1 MEVEKLCQYLNE
13 IGIIE
18 YENINIFLNIY
29 STLNNKKYSS
39 ESDKIIDALKIYL
52 NDNFIRN
59 NQTLKLCQSIV
70 SSYNTYQ
77 IISKYKALN
86 NMNIILQ
93 DKFKSQYILFFLKL
107 SLYLLNNDSGN
118 KTTKKKILNKK
129 SKSKK
134 NINKFDKNEDD
145 NDNINQND
153 ENIELISSD
162 DERECTFT
170 PHINKNFKGYKK
182 NNINNNIESKVY
194 YSPAFNISAKFP
206 LNKYQNNIYTNQ
218 SFSDNNLNN
227 YSYSNLNVSNDN
239 RSNISYNQYG
249 NNYNQFPEPQFNNE
263 YNMNYN
269 NRIYYNDNMNN
280 MLIMQDNNDYNNQNI
295 IMNNQNLYNKKYN
308 NNNYS
313 NISNN
318 NNEKKSD
325 LFFNKEL
332 YHIEKVKQKIENMK
346 MEKINKI
353 SEECTFKPKINTNY
367 KSPFQIKAQ
376 KEKDINNNNNNNN
389 ETIQLKNK
397 NDLDII
403 KEAEKEKIKKQK
415 MKRAQS
421 EKKKRFK
428 IIEDLSLARKK
439 RTEKTKKLMKEK
451 NFTPKITKNDKYK
464 ITMSFEDRRLKS
476 IELRNKYK
484 NAKKP
489 ENNINEIQNNA
500 EGILSPGEMVRFKDN
515 NNINQNNNINNENID
530 NVYNNINNKEKQ
542 NENNDTNVDKFNIE
556 DNKKEFDDLKQNENE
571 NIIKPDENNE
581 NNNNKVDFDNKNLIS
596 NKDDN
601 DINDS
606 NNENLI
612 GEKNQLLINK
622 LKEEHKIGFKS
633 KKNEAYKEPKISEE
647 NSEIDLKSDLN
658 KNNDFSFDN
667 FHIKS
672 KSLKDMLKKK
682 DE

>member
-1 MEVEKLCQYLNE
+1 MEVEKIFQYLNE

-29 STLNNKKYSS
+29 STLNNKKYTS
-39 ESDKIIDALKIYL
+39 ETDKIIDALKIYL
-52 NDNFIRN
+52 NDNFIKN

-86 NMNIILQ
+86 NMNIILLN
-93 DKFKSQYILFFLKL
+93 KLKTRYILFFLNL
-107 SLYLLNNDSGN
+107 SLYLLTNDSGN
-118 KTTKKKILNKK
+118 KKTKKKILNKK

-134 NINKFDKNEDD
+134 KINKFDKYEDD

-153 ENIELISSD
+153 ENTELISSD

-182 NNINNNIESKVY
+182 NDINNNIESQVY

-218 SFSDNNLNN
+218 SFTDNNMNN

-239 RSNISYNQYG
+239 RSNISYNKYG
-249 NNYNQFPEPQFNNE
+249 NNYNQIPEQDFNNE
-263 YNMNYN
+263 YSNMNYN
-269 NRIYYNDNMNN
+269 NRIYYNDNINN
-280 MLIMQDNNDYNNQNI
+280 NRMMQVNNDYNNQNI
-295 IMNNQNLYNKKYN
+295 IMNNPNLYNNKYN
-308 NNNYS
+308 NNY
-313 NISNN
+313 
-318 NNEKKSD
+318 NEKKSD

-346 MEKINKI
+346 IEKINKI

-367 KSPFQIKAQ
+367 KSPYQIKAQ
-376 KEKDINNNNNNNN
+376 KEKEINNNTN

-397 NDLDII
+397 NDLDIM
-403 KEAEKEKIKKQK
+403 KVEKEKIKKQK
-415 MKRAQS
+415 MKRAHS

-484 NAKKP
+484 NAKRP
-489 ENNINEIQNNA
+489 ENNINEIQNNV
-500 EGILSPGEMVRFKDN
+500 EGVLSPGEMVRFKENNNANQNMNINIEKKDNILDN
-515 NNINQNNNINNENID
+515 NNINEIQKENKYNLDDD
-530 NVYNNINNKEKQ
+530 NNNKELKDIKQ
-542 NENNDTNVDKFNIE
+542 YEDENFIE
-556 DNKKEFDDLKQNENE
+556 SN
-571 NIIKPDENNE
+571 ENNE
-581 NNNNKVDFDNKNLIS
+581 NNNKVNIDNKNIIS
-596 NKDDN
+596 NN
-601 DINDS
+601 DINDIIDS

-612 GEKNQLLINK
+612 VEKNQFLINK

-633 KKNEAYKEPKISEE
+633 RKNEENKEPKITEE
-647 NSEIDLKSDLN
+647 NNEIELKLKSDLN
-658 KNNDFSFDN
+658 KNDEFNFDN
-667 FHIKS
+667 FNIKS

>member
-1 MEVEKLCQYLNE
+1 MEVEKIFQYLNE

-29 STLNNKKYSS
+29 STLNNKKYTS
-39 ESDKIIDALKIYL
+39 ETDKIIDALKIYL
-52 NDNFIRN
+52 NDNFIKN

-86 NMNIILQ
+86 NMNIILLN
-93 DKFKSQYILFFLKL
+93 KLKTRYILFFLNL
-107 SLYLLNNDSGN
+107 SLYLLTNDSGN
-118 KTTKKKILNKK
+118 KKTKKKILNKK

-134 NINKFDKNEDD
+134 KINKFDKYEDD

-182 NNINNNIESKVY
+182 NDINNNIESQVY

-218 SFSDNNLNN
+218 SFTDNNMNN

-239 RSNISYNQYG
+239 RSNISYNKYG
-249 NNYNQFPEPQFNNE
+249 NNYNQIPEQDFNNE
-263 YNMNYN
+263 YSNMNYN
-269 NRIYYNDNMNN
+269 NRIYYNDNINN
-280 MLIMQDNNDYNNQNI
+280 NRMMQVNNDYNNQNI
-295 IMNNQNLYNKKYN
+295 IMNNPNLYNNKYN
-308 NNNYS
+308 NNY
-313 NISNN
+313 
-318 NNEKKSD
+318 NEKKSD

-346 MEKINKI
+346 IEKINKI

-367 KSPFQIKAQ
+367 KSPYQIKAQ
-376 KEKDINNNNNNNN
+376 KEKEINNNTN

-397 NDLDII
+397 NDLDIM
-403 KEAEKEKIKKQK
+403 KVEKEKIKKQK
-415 MKRAQS
+415 MKRAHS

-489 ENNINEIQNNA
+489 ENNINEIQNNV
-500 EGILSPGEMVRFKDN
+500 EGVLSPGEMVRFKEN
-515 NNINQNNNINNENID
+515 NNINKNMNINNEKKDNILD
-530 NVYNNINNKEKQ
+530 NKNINEIQ
-542 NENNDTNVDKFNIE
+542 NENNNDIKNDKYN
-556 DNKKEFDDLKQNENE
+556 FDDNNNNKELKEINQNKNFIES
-571 NIIKPDENNE
+571 NE
-581 NNNNKVDFDNKNLIS
+581 NNNKVNIDNKNIIS
-596 NKDDN
+596 NN

-612 GEKNQLLINK
+612 VEKNQFLINK

-633 KKNEAYKEPKISEE
+633 RKNEENKEPKITEE
-647 NSEIDLKSDLN
+647 NNEIELKLKSDLN
-658 KNNDFSFDN
+658 KNDEFNFDN